1 MNGFLYECKLVLLV
15 FYFNYIRCFCNYLI
29 LFGFDFFVFLNIINF
44 MIVFNDFEVKLRDN
58 WVVFV
63 VFCFMY
69 LMYMIGLIWVC
80 FKDKRDVIKVCM

>member
-1 MNGFLYECKLVLLV
+1 M
-15 FYFNYIRCFCNYLI
+15 I